1 MSDFEMQENEV
12 EFKKK
17 RPVFLLVLV
26 ILSGVNLVFSLFGG
40 KKKASLGWY
49 VWWWMDGLGVDYMH
63 CG

>member
-26 ILSGVNLVFSLFGG
+26 
-40 KKKASLGWY
+40 
-49 VWWWMDGLGVDYMH
+49 
-63 CG
+63 